1 MISRPNT
8 TQVRPLARCS
18 VRGWCT
24 RASATVLLAVLAVL
38 TPSLAASAMPN
49 RRAVAIVYCNLSG
62 GNCSRT
68 FGSGPTQYAHLP
80 HGNDRTL
87 GCTWYSSRSTGLGV
101 DKDFCIPAPS
111 TTFAPQGQ
119 QAESVSY
126 RPRQL
131 DLAGDGSGYVRNVTW
146 SSWLP
151 GTAIGSGE
159 YGLDDCEP
167 DCGDGT
173 FHYARTT
180 IVLSGPITKCGYRVF
195 TKGLFRFPD
204 GAPIGSPTGAPLT
217 WQLAV
222 FPCEG

>member
-1 MISRPNT
+1 MVGAPGRQRRSCSPCLRSSP
-8 TQVRPLARCS
+8 RPL
-18 VRGWCT
+18 
-24 RASATVLLAVLAVL
+24 
-38 TPSLAASAMPN
+38 
-49 RRAVAIVYCNLSG
+49 RRAQCPIVAQSPSSDCNLSG

-68 FGSGPTQYAHLP
+68 FGAGPTQYAHLP

-119 QAESVSY
+119 QAESASY

-180 IVLSGPITKCGYRVF
+180 IVLSGPITSAAIAFSRRRCFASLTER
-195 TKGLFRFPD
+195 RS
-204 GAPIGSPTGAPLT
+204 GARRAL
-217 WQLAV
+217 L
-222 FPCEG
+222 